1 MIVYMKKI
9 LILLAAV
16 SFAGCSLFQRTVFSE
31 NFDSLESFQKNWN
44 TKKYKA
50 PGNIIYAESA
60 GIDETGCVK
69 ITSRR
74 PTYLSAKSSIAG
86 LEAGK
91 LYRVSAMVRSKD
103 IKNGSGAVIF
113 VAKDGDQQKWNVSE
127 SFTGTNKEWQEI
139 YVDFVADESGM
150 AMICCGLGAPWD
162 SGIKSTGTVWYDDL
176 KVKRAPLGTSYNP
189 GSERMLTPVEEEAP
203 IEE

>member
-1 MIVYMKKI
+1 MKKI
-9 LILLAAV
+9 LVLLAAA
-16 SFAGCSLFQRTVFSE
+16 SLAGCSLFQRTVFQES
-31 NFDSLESFQKNWN
+31 FDSLESFQANWD

-60 GIDETGCVK
+60 GIEKSGCVK

-86 LEAGK
+86 LVPGK
-91 LYRVSAMVRSKD
+91 LYRVSAMVKSKD
-103 IKNGSGAVIF
+103 VKNGSGGAIF
-113 VAKDGDQQKWNVSE
+113 VAKDGEQQKWNCSE
-127 SFTGTNKEWQEI
+127 SMLGTNKEWQEI

-162 SGIKSTGTVWYDDL
+162 SGIKSVGTVWFDDL
-176 KVKRAPLGTSYNP
+176 TVKRAPFSASYNP
-189 GSERMLTPVEEEAP
+189 ESERLLTVVEEEP